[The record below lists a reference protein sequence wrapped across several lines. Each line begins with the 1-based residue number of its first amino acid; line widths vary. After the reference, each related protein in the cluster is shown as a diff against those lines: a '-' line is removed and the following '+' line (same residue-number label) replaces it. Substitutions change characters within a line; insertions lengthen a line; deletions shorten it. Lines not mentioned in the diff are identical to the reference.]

1 MGEQRTPSKWWALT
15 AAIPLVPFV
24 AIDDFVSGE
33 YLARLQ
39 FAGDPCRWQVVA
51 NGKFE
56 AFVASDLDC
65 DSFLATEVSPNL
77 LPTDRFNDEY
87 TAMFYDLLFSASFA
101 IIGFLLLR
109 AGYRHWAPRRR
120 RGDRWIW
127 RHLPL
132 AAAAAGV
139 LDIIETTG
147 QLIWVDDRP
156 PAGATWLMA
165 SVAWWAWVMY
175 ALALVG
181 LFGLVIGPVF
191 ARQIRPIMSGLLGSI
206 DRMFDDGGEPESAPT
221 DETSLDDAQPEPE
234 ERLGI
239 TASGGGIRSA
249 AVMTGVFRGLA
260 RDGTF
265 QRATWLHAVSGGGFA
280 AGGWRA
286 SSLAHD
292 EVNLF
297 EDQQSEGDSE
307 VRSPHPWLA
316 SLRHRR
322 RYLDNGTWSIVG
334 GLIGVIVRTIIV
346 LGTVV
351 SAAMLLGWGVGW
363 LTGSAALHPGFS
375 NRENPTEFTDLYAW
389 RLLLPG
395 LIPIGIAAVA
405 FVWSRT
411 SPDQQRRKHADGF
424 AVALGGLGAV
434 LLVLLV
440 AIPIGIWIGRPLLDS
455 GLDANTDTAG
465 TGAETSARW
474 VGFFSTAGLAAAVWR
489 MLQAEVKRRWSRL
502 GGVFLLIGLLALAGK
517 IADDRANGEGLF
529 NGWWVPIVAVVW
541 LVVADVFPSHRLT
554 LNGIYRKR
562 LAETFL
568 LGNGPEVPLDT
579 IKYGEE
585 KLWKAYVDAKG
596 PELVLCGTA
605 QSSKLRLGGL
615 PALGFSFRSSG
626 VSLYGIDSNKP
637 ESAGPLTPENSRQ
650 ADGQPKSERPP
661 TPENLSKSEY
671 PPGSSWQGYPRRL
684 TVSRSMALTG
694 AAFSSAMGRQ
704 SFGSTNSLLAAVN
717 LRLGMWVPNPRRHD
731 WFVPDSAADD
741 HTSYPAPR
749 VHLGYFVKEL
759 LNLYDAEDDAFVYVT
774 DGGHRDNLGVVEQLR
789 EEPDRM
795 IVLDASGDRPGGFG
809 TMRQAIALAD
819 VELDVQIDLKWEPIL
834 WREHDVPRDCVT
846 TGTARFRSGS
856 KHETSIVYVKAQVS
870 DTTPSPLRKF
880 AASDPQF
887 PDYSTG
893 DQFLTEE
900 QWDRLAEFGGH
911 MADRIRTFVP

>member
-1 MGEQRTPSKWWALT
+1 MGEPRTPSKWWALT
-15 AAIPLVPFV
+15 ALIPLVPFV
-24 AIDDFVSGE
+24 AIGNFVSAN

-65 DSFLATEVSPNL
+65 DRFLASEASPNL
-77 LPTDRFNDEY
+77 LPANQFNDEY
-87 TAMFYDLLFSASFA
+87 AAMFYDLLFSASFA

-127 RHLPL
+127 RHLPKI
-132 AAAAAGV
+132 AIAAGV
-139 LDIIETTG
+139 LDIVETTG
-147 QLIWVDDRP
+147 QLIWVNDRP
-156 PAGATWLMA
+156 PELATLLMA
-165 SVAWWAWVMY
+165 SVAWWAWVTY

-191 ARQIRPIMSGLLGSI
+191 ARHVRPAMSRLLSSV
-206 DRMFDDGGEPESAPT
+206 DRVFDDGLPIDEQPPERAPR
-221 DETSLDDAQPEPE
+221 PEPQ

-239 TASGGGIRSA
+239 TASGGGIRAA
-249 AVMTGVFRGLA
+249 AVMTGAFRGLT

-280 AGGWRA
+280 SGGWRA
-286 SSLAHD
+286 SSLARD
-292 EVNLF
+292 EVDLF
-297 EDQQSEGDSE
+297 SDQQPVGEAKQTTS
-307 VRSPHPWLA
+307 HPWL
-316 SLRHRR
+316 SSVRHRR

-334 GLIGVIVRTIIV
+334 GAIGVIIRTVIV

-363 LTGSAALHPGFS
+363 LTGSAAVHPGFS
-375 NRENPTEFTDLYAW
+375 NRENATEFADLHAW
-389 RLLLPG
+389 RLVLPG
-395 LIPIGIAAVA
+395 LMPIAIAVA
-405 FVWSRT
+405 AFLWSRT
-411 SPDQQRRKHADGF
+411 KSDQTLRQHTDRF
-424 AVALGGLGAV
+424 SLALAGLGAV
-434 LLVLLV
+434 LLVILV
-440 AIPIGIWIGRPLLDS
+440 AIPIAIWIGRPLLDS
-455 GLDANTDTAG
+455 GFDASTDTAG

-474 VGFFSTAGLAAAVWR
+474 VGLFSTAGLAAAVWR
-489 MLQAEVKRRWSRL
+489 VLQAEVKRRWSRL
-502 GGVFLLIGLLALAGK
+502 GGVFLLVGLLALAGK
-517 IADDRANGEGLF
+517 IADDRANGQGLF
-529 NGWWVPIVAVVW
+529 TGWWVPIVAIVW

-568 LGNGPEVPLDT
+568 LGEGEAAPLDT
-579 IKYGEE
+579 IKYSEE
-585 KLWKAYVDAKG
+585 PVWPYYAGADG

-605 QSSKLRLGGL
+605 QSTKLELGGL
-615 PALGFSFRSSG
+615 PALGFTFRSSG
-626 VSLYGIDSNKP
+626 VSLYGNELGLP
-637 ESAGPLTPENSRQ
+637 TAG
-650 ADGQPKSERPP
+650 
-661 TPENLSKSEY
+661 Y
-671 PPGSSWQGYPRRL
+671 PSGSSWQGFPRRW
-684 TVSRSMALTG
+684 TVSRSIALAG

-704 SFGSTNSLLAAVN
+704 SYGTTNSLLAAVN

-731 WFVPDSAADD
+731 WFTNDSPDGNDVA
-741 HTSYPAPR
+741 YPAPR

-759 LNLYDAEDDAFVYVT
+759 FNRYDAQNDAFVYVT

-789 EEPDRM
+789 EHPDRM
-795 IVLDASGDRPGGFG
+795 IILDASGDRPGGFG

-819 VELDVQIDLKWEPIL
+819 VELDVQIDLDWEPIL
-834 WREHDVPRDCVT
+834 WPEHDVPQDCIT
-846 TGTARFRSGS
+846 TGTARFRDGTDD
-856 KHETSIVYVKAQVS
+856 ETSIVYVKAQVS
-870 DTTPSPLRKF
+870 DATPAPLRQF

-900 QWDRLAEFGGH
+900 QWDRLAEFGEH
-911 MADRIRTFVP
+911 MADRIRMFIS

>member
-1 MGEQRTPSKWWALT
+1 MGDKRVPSKWWAIT
-15 AAIPLVPFV
+15 ALLPLIPFV
-24 AIDDFVSGE
+24 AIGSFVSSNF
-33 YLARLQ
+33 LARLQ

-51 NGKFE
+51 NGQFE

-65 DSFLATEVSPNL
+65 DSFLATSASRVLFPAAG
-77 LPTDRFNDEY
+77 FNDEY
-87 TAMFYDLLFSASFA
+87 AAMFYDLVFSASFA
-101 IIGFLLLR
+101 IIGYLLLR
-109 AGYRHWAPRRR
+109 AGHRHWAPPRR

-132 AAAAAGV
+132 TAVAAGV
-139 LDIIETTG
+139 LDILETTG
-147 QLIWVDDRP
+147 QVIWVNDRP
-156 PAGATWLMA
+156 PASAALLMA
-165 SVAWWAWVMY
+165 SIAWWAWAMY

-191 ARQIRPIMSGLLGSI
+191 ARHVRPIMSRLLGSV
-206 DRMFDDGGEPESAPT
+206 DKVFDDGVPI
-221 DETSLDDAQPEPE
+221 DEKQPIPPVRPEPE

-249 AVMTGVFRGLA
+249 AVMTGAFRRLA
-260 RDGTF
+260 QDGTF

-286 SSLAHD
+286 SSLVRN
-292 EVNLF
+292 EVDLF
-297 EDQQSEGDSE
+297 TDQSSDADPATS
-307 VRSPHPWLA
+307 SPHPWLA
-316 SLRHRR
+316 SVRRRR

-334 GLIGVIVRTIIV
+334 GVIGVVIRTIIV

-363 LTGSAALHPGFS
+363 LTGSAAIHPGFS
-375 NRENPTEFTDLYAW
+375 NRENPTAFADLYAW

-395 LIPIGIAAVA
+395 LIPIGVAVAA

-411 SPDQQRRKHADGF
+411 SPDQQRRKHVDGF
-424 AVALGGLGAV
+424 TAALGGLGAV
-434 LLVLLV
+434 LLIALV
-440 AIPIGIWIGRPLLDS
+440 AIPMGIWVGRPLLDS
-455 GLDANTDTAG
+455 GFDATTDTPG

-474 VGFFSTAGLAAAVWR
+474 VGFFSTAGLVAAVWR

-502 GGVFLLIGLLALAGK
+502 GGVFLVIGLLALAGK
-517 IADDRANGEGLF
+517 IADDRANGEGVF
-529 NGWWVPIVAVVW
+529 NGWWVPIAAIVW

-568 LGNGPEVPLDT
+568 LGDGNDAPLDT
-579 IKYGEE
+579 IKYSEE
-585 KLWKAYVDAKG
+585 ALWQAYADADG

-626 VSLYGIDSNKP
+626 VSLHGSDVEQSKP
-637 ESAGPLTPENSRQ
+637 EDA
-650 ADGQPKSERPP
+650 
-661 TPENLSKSEY
+661 SKSVDATKSADLSQY

-704 SFGSTNSLLAAVN
+704 SFGTTNSLLAAVN

-731 WFVPDSAADD
+731 WFATDTPGDDS
-741 HTSYPAPR
+741 TPYPAPR

-759 LNLYDAEDDAFVYVT
+759 FNVYDAEDDAFVYVT

-789 EEPDRM
+789 EHPDRM
-795 IVLDASGDRPGGFG
+795 IILDASGDRPGGFG

-819 VELDVQIDLKWEPIL
+819 VELNVEIELDWEPIN
-834 WREHDVPRDCVT
+834 WSEHDVPNDCIT
-846 TGTARFRSGS
+846 TGTATFRGESE
-856 KHETSIVYVKAQVS
+856 HVTSIVYVKSQVS
-870 DTTPSPLRKF
+870 DTTPARLRQF
-880 AASDPQF
+880 AATDPQF
-887 PDYSTG
+887 PNYSTG
-893 DQFLTEE
+893 DQFITEE
-900 QWDRLAEFGGH
+900 QWDRLVEFGEH
-911 MADRIRTFVP
+911 MADRIAAFVS